1 MPIGNISNN
10 ELGSS
15 VRSKL
20 NAVIN
25 AVNPHL
31 VDRYFYRALIQQTG
45 TNTPTEVR
53 VFDDSWLTI
62 ASSYSWSRTGTGV
75 YVITTGAD
83 TFLSGNNYYMTFHFY
98 NHPAT
103 LGYEFEIVDVRNLR
117 IRTYLSAVPTDG
129 LLGGVIEII
138 VFPS

>member
-15 VRSKL
+15 VRQKL

-31 VDRYFYRALIQQTG
+31 VDRYYYRAHIQQIG

-53 VFDDSWLTI
+53 VFDNSWLTI
-62 ASSYSWSRTGTGV
+62 AYSYSWARLGTGE
-75 YVITTGAD
+75 YVIATEQD
-83 TFLSGNNYYMTFHFY
+83 TFLSSTNYYIRFHFY
-98 NHPAT
+98 NHPAA
-103 LGYEFEIVDVRNLR
+103 LGYEFEIVDERNLI
-117 IRTYLSAVPTDG
+117 IRTYSGLIPTDG
-129 LLGGVIEII
+129 LLAGVIEIV